1 MRYQAR
7 LRNTKAGSR
16 LFNAWGRSIL
26 TMQNQ
31 SSSPDL
37 EASTVAGGEDLPQN
51 SERQDA
57 GLTVSSDELPI
68 FCPNPRM
75 PLWSSHPKV
84 FLELNAQGSAK
95 CPYCGTQYQLEE
107 TSREH

>member
-1 MRYQAR
+1 
-7 LRNTKAGSR
+7 
-16 LFNAWGRSIL
+16 
-26 TMQNQ
+26 MQNQ
-31 SSSPDL
+31 SSSPNL
-37 EASTVAGGEDLPQN
+37 KESKVAADEDFPQ
-51 SERQDA
+51 SSGKQGT

-107 TSREH
+107 TSNQH

>member
-1 MRYQAR
+1 
-7 LRNTKAGSR
+7 
-16 LFNAWGRSIL
+16 
-26 TMQNQ
+26 MQNQ
-31 SSSPDL
+31 SSSPNL
-37 EASTVAGGEDLPQN
+37 KASTVAGDEDFPQN
-51 SERQDA
+51 SGKQGT

-107 TSREH
+107 TANKH